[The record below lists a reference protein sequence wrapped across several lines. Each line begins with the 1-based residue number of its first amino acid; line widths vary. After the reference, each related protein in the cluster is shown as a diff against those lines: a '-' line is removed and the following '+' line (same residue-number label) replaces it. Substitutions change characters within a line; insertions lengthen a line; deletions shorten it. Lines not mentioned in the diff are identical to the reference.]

1 MKKFIFILTSV
12 LAMMCTSGLLT
23 VFFRY
28 FGSSGE
34 GVGPMAIVV
43 GVLIG
48 IVVAVIIMIG
58 HKNKLMSVHMERAA
72 GNYIKQGSFK
82 LTTSREIYL
91 YKRVERRE
99 KPKQNNN

>member
-1 MKKFIFILTSV
+1 MKKLIFILTSV
-12 LAMMCTSGLLT
+12 LAMMCTSVQALA
-23 VFFRY
+23 FD
-28 FGSSGE
+28 GSSGE

-48 IVVAVIIMIG
+48 IAVALIIMIG

-72 GNYIKQGSFK
+72 SNYIKQGSFK